1 MKSQAD
7 TSDIVRSVG
16 LVKSR
21 ARQGSLAVHI
31 VPTIKTSFGLRSLPP
46 RPMLRVSL
54 TPAELHTL
62 IRAIERDAEAAEQDG
77 RSRRRPSRM
86 ARSGATRDGTMMRP
100 ANTAKLTGSMG
111 SMGSKLA
118 KPLELT
124 AFRSG
129 GAGTPSL
136 RVRGSTGSRSDIKA
150 INAVALSGLR
160 VPFER
165 AAT

>member
-16 LVKSR
+16 QVKSR

-31 VPTIKTSFGLRSLPP
+31 VPTIKTSFGRRSLPP

-77 RSRRRPSRM
+77 R
-86 ARSGATRDGTMMRP
+86 
-100 ANTAKLTGSMG
+100 TAAADH
-111 SMGSKLA
+111 LA
-118 KPLELT
+118 W
-124 AFRSG
+124 
-129 GAGTPSL
+129 
-136 RVRGSTGSRSDIKA
+136 
-150 INAVALSGLR
+150 
-160 VPFER
+160 R
-165 AAT
+165 AAALREAAR